1 MRNGMR
7 LLLAT
12 ATGAAVFASGTTTAL
27 ASQSA
32 LTSARAD
39 ARCAGSAEF
48 SKVEWTDAFVPLKD
62 NNEVTVTATLKNPF
76 KKGTDGKWAKDQD
89 NKAVRDITALGGEIV
104 KPGATTGTKVDLDLP
119 VTPVITA
126 DNEQSAALGEA
137 KVTGKFTVTKDD
149 KDGKWLLKLNPV
161 RGTAQP
167 CVEEIAVNPQ
177 LKLVGAAVTDPVV
190 VTTNDD
196 TKVAVKATVA
206 GGATSV
212 SAHLY
217 SNDGNDSVDLNLDK
231 GNSANSWYQDTWFD
245 SDFTT
250 GAWTLD
256 VTVTRGNESIKYERA
271 DTFSVQLKK
280 AKKKKV
286 KSKISFD
293 VNANKVRKGKT
304 VRLYGAVYRGSSA
317 YARKNVELYYRK
329 KGSTKWVFF
338 AVTKANSKGKYSKV
352 VRPKVDAYW
361 HAVAPGTSTTSG
373 STSASEFV
381 DVR

>member
-1 MRNGMR
+1 MR

-76 KKGTDGKWAKDQD
+76 KKADGKWAKGPDG
-89 NKAVRDITALGGEIV
+89 KAVPDITALGGEIV

-119 VTPVITA
+119 VPPAITT

-212 SAHLY
+212 SARLY
-217 SNDGNDSVDLNLDK
+217 SNDGNDGNDSVDLNLDK

-256 VTVTRGNESIKYERA
+256 VTITRGNESIKYERA

>member
-1 MRNGMR
+1 MR

-12 ATGAAVFASGTTTAL
+12 ATGAAVFANGTVAAL

-32 LTSARAD
+32 QSSARAD
-39 ARCAGSAEF
+39 TRCSGSAEF
-48 SKVEWTDAFVPLKD
+48 SKVEWTEAFVPLKD
-62 NNEVTVTATLKNPF
+62 NNDVTVTATLKNPF
-76 KKGTDGKWAKDQD
+76 KKGADGKWAKDQD

-104 KPGATTGTKVDLDLP
+104 KTGATTGAKVELDLP
-119 VTPVITA
+119 ATPTITA
-126 DNEQSAALGEA
+126 DNEQSATLGEA

-161 RGTAQP
+161 RGSAQP
-167 CVEEIAVNPQ
+167 CVEEIAVGPQ
-177 LKLVGAAVTDPVV
+177 LKLAGASVTDPVV

-196 TKVAVKATVA
+196 TKVAVKATVL

-245 SDFTT
+245 SDFNT
-250 GAWTLD
+250 GSWTLD

-271 DTFSVQLKK
+271 DVFTVQLKK
-280 AKKKKV
+280 AKKKKAKTKV
-286 KSKISFD
+286 SFD

-304 VRLYGAVYRGSSA
+304 VRFYGAAYRGSSA
-317 YARKNVELYYRK
+317 YSGKGVELYYRK

-338 AVTKANSKGKYSKV
+338 AIAKANRSGKYSKV
-352 VRPKVDAYW
+352 VKPKADAYW
-361 HAVAPGTSTTSG
+361 RAVVTGNSTTSG
-373 STSASEFV
+373 STSGYEFV